1 MSANGP
7 EGGSQ
12 GVATIDHQ
20 EVHVNLDKKAN
31 TGGGQQVVTSQP
43 TVTYNNNPDG
53 GPPVVFQGPPDD
65 KDKPKD
71 FVMTSCAVLLF
82 CNFIFGF
89 LGYHF
94 GVKANH
100 AWQLG
105 DEMTSRHHAK
115 KALIFVICGVV
126 CGVCTYVLA
135 ITLYLTLNKS
145 NFV

>member
-1 MSANGP
+1 MS

-12 GVATIDHQ
+12 GVATIAHE
-20 EVHVNLDKKAN
+20 EVTVNLDRKTNA
-31 TGGGQQVVTSQP
+31 GGGQQVVTSQP
-43 TVTYNNNPDG
+43 AVTYNNNPDG
-53 GPPVVFQGPPDD
+53 GPPVVFQGPPDP

-105 DEMTSRHHAK
+105 DEMVSRQHAK
-115 KALIFVICGVV
+115 KALIFVVCGVV

-145 NFV
+145 NFI